1 MKKLVGSK
9 NVAISVK
16 MDFIEIIGQ
25 SVRDKDMF
33 CVHWIM
39 KGLRGRENTGETDN
53 VRAGVSA
60 EGYPVARFTDVFSGE
75 VQVRPRKDG
84 NGYDAMEFDMRVV
97 QPALHKKDENV
108 LGKAIINIFEKVPV
122 ITPGQPHSSEQT
134 VSLAKDAKDGT
145 ALAHIKLTF
154 QIKGD
159 APEEQPQTTSVSE
172 PEQPTSPSAPAP
184 EPDATHLIV
193 KNPPASPAKES
204 ESGSTATSEA
214 KDETTSKKSHR
225 HRRSSN
231 SGAMA
236 AIALKKKE
244 EEMKQKEAEFEEEKK
259 ALNEKIEAQKTEIE
273 AQKTEIEE
281 LKTANQHMEKRV
293 KELEQANE
301 KTDVIPIDPNQEKI
315 KDDLRRLTAQNEVLQ
330 EQKAALT
337 DERDD
342 YAKKILQLN
351 EALDEANKK
360 LEEMKNQPGT
370 ASGDDNKDQEL
381 ALLKEQLAAL
391 KAELGKKD
399 EAAPPAKNNMV
410 MQAIIGAAGA
420 VLGIILG
427 KLI

>member
-1 MKKLVGSK
+1 
-9 NVAISVK
+9 
-16 MDFIEIIGQ
+16 
-25 SVRDKDMF
+25 
-33 CVHWIM
+33 M
-39 KGLRGRENTGETDN
+39 KGLRGRENTGETEN
-53 VRAGVSA
+53 IRATVSG

-97 QPALHKKDENV
+97 QPALHRKDENV

-134 VSLAKDAKDGT
+134 VSLAKDAKDGS

-159 APEEQPQTTSVSE
+159 APEEQPAPAAAAE
-172 PEQPTSPSAPAP
+172 PEAEQPTSPSAPAP
-184 EPDATHLIV
+184 EPEASHLIV

-204 ESGSTATSEA
+204 ESGSTATSES
-214 KDETTSKKSHR
+214 KDETTSKKTHR

-231 SGAMA
+231 SSAMA

-259 ALNEKIEAQKTEIE
+259 ALNEKIEAQKTEID
-273 AQKTEIEE
+273 E
-281 LKTANQHMEKRV
+281 LKNANQHLEKRV
-293 KELEQANE
+293 KELEQASE
-301 KTDVIPIDPNQEKI
+301 QTDVVPADPAQEKMQ
-315 KDDLRRLTAQNEVLQ
+315 DDLRRLTAQNEVLQ

-337 DERDD
+337 DEKDG
-342 YAKKILQLN
+342 YAKKIVELN
-351 EALDEANKK
+351 EALEEANKK
-360 LEEMKNQPGT
+360 LEEMKNQPAT
-370 ASGDDNKDQEL
+370 ASSDENKDQEL

-399 EAAPPAKNNMV
+399 EAAPPAKSNMV